1 MPRRQGQGAS
11 AAGEAAR
18 PENGFDVVMR
28 DAENSCSSE
37 GGGGNSAEGS
47 GVKVGGVEAARA
59 LMWGMLMVD
68 GRARGCEGET
78 DDVGKWWGILHMEA
92 GLQG

>member
-28 DAENSCSSE
+28 DAENSCLSE
-37 GGGGNSAEGS
+37 GGGENSLLGDQES
-47 GVKVGGVEAARA
+47 KLEWR
-59 LMWGMLMVD
+59 
-68 GRARGCEGET
+68 
-78 DDVGKWWGILHMEA
+78 
-92 GLQG
+92 LQGP